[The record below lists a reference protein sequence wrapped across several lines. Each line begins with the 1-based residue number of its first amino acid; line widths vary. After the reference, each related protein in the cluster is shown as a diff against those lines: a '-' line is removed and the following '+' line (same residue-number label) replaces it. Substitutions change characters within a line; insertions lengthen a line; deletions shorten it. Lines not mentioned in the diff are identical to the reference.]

1 MVAGVQVND
10 PGHVSLPSSRASL
23 DHMSHTFIM
32 SMYCKK
38 KLVYAAGTAIAY
50 ILDQT
55 SECQTSKHEEPFIF
69 NIIEWILAM

>member
-1 MVAGVQVND
+1 MVVGVQVND

-23 DHMSHTFIM
+23 DHRLQTSIM

-50 ILDQT
+50 VLSQT
-55 SECQTSKHEEPFIF
+55 FECQTSKHEEPFIL
-69 NIIEWILAM
+69 NVIEWILAM

>member
-1 MVAGVQVND
+1 
-10 PGHVSLPSSRASL
+10 
-23 DHMSHTFIM
+23 M

-50 ILDQT
+50 VLSQAF
-55 SECQTSKHEEPFIF
+55 ECQTSKHEEPFIL